1 MLTSKRESPQLS
13 DDEQTIRIARRRFAR
28 RQWARRWLVWRRLV
42 ALAALLGVVG
52 GAVWLVFFSSVL
64 AVTAVAVEG
73 NDVLDTR
80 EVRRAAAVATGQ
92 PLARVN
98 LEAIAA
104 RVEGLAPVQSVE
116 VSRSWP
122 DQVLIDITE
131 REAVAVVE
139 REDTIRGLDDEG
151 VLFRDYPT
159 KPAGL
164 PVVRM
169 SASTSADALSEVA
182 RVVEV
187 LPDDLAAKVDYVEV
201 QTVDTISMRLRNGRT
216 IFWGSADQ
224 SDSKAQV
231 IDVLLKQKA
240 STYDVSVP
248 GQPTI
253 TR

>member
-42 ALAALLGVVG
+42 GLATVLGVVVG
-52 GAVWLVFFSSVL
+52 GAWLFFFSSVL
-64 AVTAVAVEG
+64 AVDDVAVEG
-73 NDVLDTR
+73 GEVLAPQ
-80 EVRRAAAVATGQ
+80 EVRRAAAVPIGH

-98 LEAIAA
+98 LDAVAA
-104 RVEGLAPVQSVE
+104 RVEGLAPVKSVE

-122 DQVLIDITE
+122 QQVLISVPE
-131 REAVAVVE
+131 REAVAGVE
-139 REDTIRGLDDEG
+139 REGTLRGLDEEG
-151 VLFRDYPT
+151 VLFRDYPSA
-159 KPAGL
+159 PAEL

-169 SASTSADALSEVA
+169 SASTSADALAEVA
-182 RVVEV
+182 QVVEV
-187 LPDDLAAKVDYVEV
+187 LPGDLAAKVDYVEV
-201 QTVDTISMRLRNGRT
+201 RTVDTISMKLQNGRT

-224 SDSKAQV
+224 SESKAKV